1 MKMKFL
7 APLALVLLA
16 GCGGN
21 PLGAGNGNGAGGDEG
36 DPDTSAGSIY
46 GDAVDVE
53 ALTANSIVYDETN
66 DELVINNIPF
76 DGISADNG
84 QAAYVR
90 NGSLPNGFGRYES
103 VETGETGRRQYYAVF
118 RRSPSG
124 FAQASAVG
132 TDSYVDFGFG
142 GVTAQ
147 RTSTSIR
154 LPGGGE
160 YVYTGEYAAV
170 VTYDKGQAGSPGG
183 VQYITGDVELDVDI
197 RDFDV
202 TGAVEG
208 IIFNRTL
215 YAQDGSEIG
224 ALDNFISL
232 ATGEIDP
239 DTRSVLS
246 STATAFTSGGAS
258 TVASGN
264 WAAVFAGPDG
274 QEVAGIVV
282 LEGAVSSAPGSGSSR
297 ETGVFLTRD

>member
-1 MKMKFL
+1 MNMKLL
-7 APLALVLLA
+7 APLALFLLA
-16 GCGGN
+16 ACDGN
-21 PLGAGNGNGAGGDEG
+21 PIGAGNGGGGDDGG
-36 DPDTSAGSIY
+36 DPDTAVGSIY
-46 GDAVDVE
+46 GDALEVE
-53 ALTANSIVYDETN
+53 ELTANSVAYDETR

-90 NGSLPNGFGRYES
+90 TGTLPNGFGRYES

-118 RRSPSG
+118 RRSASG
-124 FAQASAVG
+124 FAQAAAVG

-147 RTSTSIR
+147 RTNASIR

-170 VTYDKGQAGSPGG
+170 VTYDKTQPGSPGG
-183 VQYITGDVELDVDI
+183 IQYITGDVEMDVDI
-197 RDFDV
+197 RDFDE

-215 YAQDGSEIG
+215 YAQDGTEIG
-224 ALDNFISL
+224 PLDNFISL

-239 DTRSVLS
+239 EARSVLS
-246 STATAFTSGGAS
+246 STATAFTFGGGTQVS
-258 TVASGN
+258 TGN

-274 QEVAGIVV
+274 EEIAGIVV
-282 LEGAVSSAPGSGSSR
+282 LEGAISTAPGSGTTR
-297 ETGVFLTRD
+297 ETGVFLTQD